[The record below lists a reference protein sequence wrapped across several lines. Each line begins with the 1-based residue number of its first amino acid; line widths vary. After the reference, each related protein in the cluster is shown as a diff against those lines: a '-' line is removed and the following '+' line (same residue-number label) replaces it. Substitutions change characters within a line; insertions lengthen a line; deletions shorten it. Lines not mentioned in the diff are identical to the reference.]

1 MEIISIESLFKRNLS
16 IPKYQRPYKWQQ
28 KNISD
33 LLDDI
38 SNAIEDRKRFS
49 NFKYRIGTIILNKN
63 NDVLDIVDGQQR
75 VVSLLLIMLYLDGG
89 FTSPIASLTFSNK
102 ETLSN
107 LHSNYAFIK
116 NWFSSKNAEF
126 KSDVKESFSSLLEVV
141 VFSVDELSEAFQLF
155 DSQNTRGKHLDP
167 HDLLKAYH
175 LRAMRNN
182 PYEMRHMVT
191 MWESVD
197 SKYKSYNQRG
207 NKKSFDLSG
216 YGFDSIEGEMS
227 FFKRNLFDN
236 NDIKHIW
243 FTGMLTNGQSDFY
256 IHYIDP
262 EAHTQRS
269 YYPDFLVEMQN
280 GQFYI
285 VETKG
290 EKLDIQGFN

>member
-16 IPKYQRPYKWQQ
+16 IPKYQRTYKWQQ

-155 DSQNTRGKHLDP
+155 DSQNTRGK
-167 HDLLKAYH
+167 
-175 LRAMRNN
+175 
-182 PYEMRHMVT
+182 T
-191 MWESVD
+191 
-197 SKYKSYNQRG
+197 
-207 NKKSFDLSG
+207 
-216 YGFDSIEGEMS
+216 
-227 FFKRNLFDN
+227 
-236 NDIKHIW
+236 
-243 FTGMLTNGQSDFY
+243 
-256 IHYIDP
+256 
-262 EAHTQRS
+262 
-269 YYPDFLVEMQN
+269 
-280 GQFYI
+280 
-285 VETKG
+285 
-290 EKLDIQGFN
+290 